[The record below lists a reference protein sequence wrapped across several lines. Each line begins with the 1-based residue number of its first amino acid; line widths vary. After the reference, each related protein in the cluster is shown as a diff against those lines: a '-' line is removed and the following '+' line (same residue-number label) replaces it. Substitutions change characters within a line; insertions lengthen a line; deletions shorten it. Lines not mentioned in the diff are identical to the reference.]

1 MKKIVLLLTA
11 LMIVLTGCGSKVEND
26 PNNPL
31 AGTTINVYNW
41 GDYIAED
48 TIQRFTK
55 ATGIK
60 VIYEPPYDSNE
71 TMYAKYKSGAV
82 NYDVLIPSDYMI
94 EKLISEN
101 ELLPLNFDNIP
112 NYKYIDESF
121 KNLAYDPENTYS
133 VPYMWGTLGI
143 LYNKEMVDEEV
154 DSWDILWDSKY
165 KGKIVMM
172 DSVRDAAAIALKR
185 LGYSLNSTDKTQ
197 VDEAFVT
204 LVEQGP
210 LVQAYVMDQVK
221 DKMIGEEAALAV
233 IYAGDAVYCMEENE
247 NLAYAVPKE
256 GTNFFVDAMVIPKT
270 SKNKEAAEAFINF
283 MNDPEIAF
291 NNTDYIGYSTPHTE
305 AKTMLDEEVRNN
317 PAAYPPQELIDK
329 CEVFIDLGKEMTAY
343 YNEKWNE
350 LKASLR

>member
-1 MKKIVLLLTA
+1 MKKIVLLLTT
-11 LMIVLTGCGSKVEND
+11 LMLVLTGCAKNVETD
-26 PNNPL
+26 PNKPL
-31 AGTTINVYNW
+31 AGTTIYVYNW

-48 TIQRFTK
+48 TIERFTK
-55 ATGIK
+55 ETGIK
-60 VIYEPPYDSNE
+60 VVYEPFDSNE
-71 TMYAKYKSGAV
+71 AMYAKYKSGAV

-94 EKLISEN
+94 QKLISEN

-112 NYKYIDESF
+112 NAKYIDSSF
-121 KNLAYDPENTYS
+121 KNLQYDPENAYS

-143 LYNKEMVDEEV
+143 LYNKEKVKEEV

-165 KGKIVMM
+165 KGQIIMM
-172 DSVRDAAAIALKR
+172 DSVRDSFAVAFKR
-185 LGYSLNSTDKTQ
+185 LGYSLNTTDKAQ
-197 VDEAFVT
+197 VDEAFAT

-233 IYAGDAVYCMEENE
+233 IYAGDAIYCMEQNE

-270 SKNKEAAEAFINF
+270 SKNKAGAEAFINF
-283 MNDPEIAF
+283 MNDPEIAL
-291 NNTDYIGYSTPHTE
+291 NNTEYIGYSTPHTE
-305 AKTMLDEEVRNN
+305 AKAMLDEEVHNN
-317 PAAYPPQELIDK
+317 PSAYPSKDIIDK
-329 CEVFIDLGKEMTAY
+329 CEVFIDLGQEMTAY
-343 YNEKWNE
+343 YNDKWNE

>member
-1 MKKIVLLLTA
+1 MKRIVFLLTA
-11 LMIVLTGCGSKVEND
+11 LMVVFTGCAKNPGND
-26 PNNPL
+26 PNKPL

-48 TIQRFTK
+48 TIERFTK
-55 ATGIK
+55 ETGIK
-60 VIYEPPYDSNE
+60 VVYETFDSNE
-71 TMYAKYKSGAV
+71 SMYAKYKSGAV

-94 EKLISEN
+94 EKLIAEN

-112 NYKYIDESF
+112 NYKYIDDTF
-121 KNLAYDPENTYS
+121 KNLAYDPDNTYS
-133 VPYMWGTLGI
+133 VPYFWGTLGI
-143 LYNKEMVDEEV
+143 LYNTKMVDEEV

-165 KGKIVMM
+165 KGKIIMM
-172 DSVRDAAAIALKR
+172 ESVRDSFAVALKR
-185 LGYSLNSTDKTQ
+185 LGYSLNSTNKTE
-197 VDEAFVT
+197 VDEAFAT

-221 DKMIGEEAALAV
+221 DKMIGEEGALAV
-233 IYAGDAVYCMEENE
+233 IYSGEAVYTNDYNE

-291 NNTDYIGYSTPHTE
+291 NNTDYVGYSTPHTE
-305 AKTMLDEEVRNN
+305 ARAMLDEEVRNN
-317 PAAYPPQELIDK
+317 PAAYPPQEIVDK
-329 CEVFIDLGKEMTAY
+329 CEVFVDLGPEMTAY
-343 YNEKWNE
+343 YNDKWNE
-350 LKASLR
+350 LKASLH

>member
-1 MKKIVLLLTA
+1 MKRIVFLLTA
-11 LMIVLTGCGSKVEND
+11 LMIVFTGCAKNPEND
-26 PNNPL
+26 PNKPF

-48 TIQRFTK
+48 TIERFTK
-55 ATGIK
+55 ETGIK
-60 VIYEPPYDSNE
+60 VVYETFDSNE
-71 TMYAKYKSGAV
+71 SMYAKYKSGAV

-94 EKLISEN
+94 EKLIAEN

-112 NYKYIDESF
+112 NYKYIDDTF
-121 KNLAYDPENTYS
+121 KNLEYDPDNTYS
-133 VPYMWGTLGI
+133 VPYFWGTLGI
-143 LYNKEMVDEEV
+143 LYNTKMVDEEV

-165 KGKIVMM
+165 KGQIIMM
-172 DSVRDAAAIALKR
+172 ESVRDSFAVALKR
-185 LGYSLNSTDKTQ
+185 LGYSLNSTNKTE
-197 VDEAFVT
+197 VDEAFAT

-233 IYAGDAVYCMEENE
+233 IYSGEAVYTNEYNE

-291 NNTDYIGYSTPHTE
+291 NNTDYVGYSTPHTE
-305 AKTMLDEEVRNN
+305 AKAMLDEEVRNN
-317 PAAYPPQELIDK
+317 PAAYPPQEIVDK
-329 CEVFIDLGKEMTAY
+329 CEVFVDLGPEMTAY
-343 YNEKWNE
+343 YNDKWNE
-350 LKASLR
+350 LKASLH

>member
-1 MKKIVLLLTA
+1 MKRIVFLLTA
-11 LMIVLTGCGSKVEND
+11 LMIVFTGCAKNPEND
-26 PNNPL
+26 PNKPF

-48 TIQRFTK
+48 TIERFTK
-55 ATGIK
+55 ETGIK
-60 VIYEPPYDSNE
+60 VVYETFDSNE
-71 TMYAKYKSGAV
+71 SMYAKYKSGAV

-94 EKLISEN
+94 EKLIAEN

-112 NYKYIDESF
+112 NYKYIDDTF
-121 KNLAYDPENTYS
+121 KNLEYDPDNTYS
-133 VPYMWGTLGI
+133 VPYFWGTLGI
-143 LYNKEMVDEEV
+143 LYNTKMVDEEV

-165 KGKIVMM
+165 KGQIIMM
-172 DSVRDAAAIALKR
+172 ESVRDSFAVALKR
-185 LGYSLNSTDKTQ
+185 LGYSLNSTNKTE
-197 VDEAFVT
+197 VDEAFAT

-233 IYAGDAVYCMEENE
+233 IYSGEAVYTNEYNE

-256 GTNFFVDAMVIPKT
+256 GTNFFVDAMVISKT

-291 NNTDYIGYSTPHTE
+291 NNTDYVGYSTPHTE
-305 AKTMLDEEVRNN
+305 AKAMLDEEVRNN
-317 PAAYPPQELIDK
+317 PAAYPPQEIVDK
-329 CEVFIDLGKEMTAY
+329 CEVFVDLGPEMTAY
-343 YNEKWNE
+343 YNDKWNE
-350 LKASLR
+350 LKASLH